1 MTTQTLE
8 RPNTSAPAACERT
21 RSGRSYLPPVDIFE
35 TKDELVLLADLP
47 GVKLENLEIQFEK
60 NELTIVGKVN
70 DCGCAGKEL
79 LLGEYGKGD
88 FVRSFQ
94 IGESVDANRI
104 SAELKDG
111 VLTLH
116 LPKVEAIK
124 PRKISIK
131 SS

>member
-8 RPNTSAPAACERT
+8 KPTTSVPAASERT
-21 RSGRSYLPPVDIFE
+21 RSGRTYLPAVDIFE

-47 GVKLENLEIQFEK
+47 GVKLENLDIHFER
-60 NELTIVGKVN
+60 NELRLVGKVEP
-70 DCGCAGKEL
+70 CACEGKEL
-79 LLGEYGKGD
+79 LLCEYGKGD

-94 IGESVDANRI
+94 IGETVDANRI

-131 SS
+131 AS